1 MPGYSAKDLRTDA
14 GRYAR
19 PVKRTERR
27 VVVGVEADHE
37 ELKTWGRA
45 AQIRRLELDAWIR
58 KTLSAAAVQDEQRSS
73 PR

>member
-1 MPGYSAKDLRTDA
+1 M
-14 GRYAR
+14 
-19 PVKRTERR
+19 KRAERR
-27 VVVGVEADHE
+27 TVVGVEADRE

-58 KTLSAAAVQDEQRSS
+58 KTLSAAAVQDEQRNS